1 MAGLGILGI
10 GVSWFGLRQRQPWA
24 LFALVGSELAMWPYW
39 AMMVL
44 QYLSAGVP
52 VAFVGDV
59 QPFVVVP
66 MVLLVPAG
74 VFSWLGLRDSRT
86 T

>member
-1 MAGLGILGI
+1 
-10 GVSWFGLRQRQPWA
+10 
-24 LFALVGSELAMWPYW
+24 MWPYW